1 MNLKDLLDQAL
12 TKGEILK
19 EEIASEILSSRFF
32 SDLVKNELFAKAIST
47 VLKTKEEVARVLRDN
62 VKHVL
67 DIMDVPSQSDLA
79 DLKRKLEH
87 LEKTVDKVGKKRI
100 MVKSLKTLTL
110 KKAARKK

>member
-1 MNLKDLLDQAL
+1 MNLKDLLEQAL

-19 EEIASEILSSRFF
+19 EELTSEILSSRIF
-32 SDLVKNELFAKAIST
+32 SDLVKSDLFAKAIST
-47 VLKTKEEVARVLRDN
+47 VLRTKEEVTRVLRDN

-67 DIMDVPSQSDLA
+67 DIMDVPSRSDLV

-100 MVKSLKTLTL
+100 TVKSLKTLTL